1 MDEVKLPQEKFL
13 CRMIKISMNGSL
25 HWLTW
30 KRNIFVFDVKI
41 ESYFFFPFVSPTFKG
56 NDSKDIGL
64 VEYKEKLVLT
74 YIDRESDFMKI

>member
-1 MDEVKLPQEKFL
+1 MPQEKFL

-41 ESYFFFPFVSPTFKG
+41 ESYFFFPFVSPAFKG